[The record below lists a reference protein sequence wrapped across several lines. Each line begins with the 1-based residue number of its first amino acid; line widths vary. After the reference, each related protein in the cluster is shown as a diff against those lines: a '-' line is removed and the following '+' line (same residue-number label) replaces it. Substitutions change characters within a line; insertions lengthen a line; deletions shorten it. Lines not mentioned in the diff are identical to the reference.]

1 MSDTG
6 KTHEWRTAIAEATA
20 DGVRVRGY
28 DVLNDL
34 AGKIDFAEMVY
45 LLFTGEL
52 PTPGQ
57 AKMINAVFV
66 CCADHGISPSST
78 VSRFVQAAGVP
89 IQCGVAAG
97 LMMFGD
103 IHAGAGQ
110 EFCRNITEMVASAR
124 QDKRPY
130 AEVAREFVEGRK
142 RIEGFGHPQHP
153 DGDPRTKV
161 LFRLAREYGVAG
173 EHIAMTLAIEE
184 ALQTKARRPIPANID
199 AAVGAIVADLG
210 LDWRLAR
217 SLIAIPRTAGLFAHC
232 FEEMVREPGW
242 RQITLD
248 QVHYDGPAPRK
259 LDR

>member
-1 MSDTG
+1 MDEAG

-34 AGKIDFAEMVY
+34 AGKIDFAEMVF
-45 LLFTGEL
+45 LLLTGEL

-57 AKMINAVFV
+57 AKLINAVFV

-110 EFCRNITEMVASAR
+110 EFCRHITELVANAR
-124 QDKRPY
+124 STKRPY
-130 AEVAREFVEGRK
+130 SEVAHEFVQARK

-161 LFRLAREYGVAG
+161 LFKLAREYGVAG
-173 EHIAMTLAIEE
+173 DHIAMTLAIEE
-184 ALQTKARRPIPANID
+184 ALQKQKKRAIPANID

-210 LDWRLAR
+210 IDWRLAR

-248 QVHYDGPAPRK
+248 KVNYDGQAPRK